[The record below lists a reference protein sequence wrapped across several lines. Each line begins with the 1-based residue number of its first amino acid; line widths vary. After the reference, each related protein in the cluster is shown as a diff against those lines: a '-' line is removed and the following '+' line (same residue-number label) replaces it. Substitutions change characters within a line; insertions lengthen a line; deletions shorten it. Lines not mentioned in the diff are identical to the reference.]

1 LIDKENQVA
10 FFLLS
15 YGYNDTDLRAQRR
28 DEHVAYLNKLKDDG
42 TLVAAGPY
50 ADLTGGTIL
59 YQVDTEQD
67 AEALVA
73 GDPYT
78 LAGVTKD
85 RYLRE
90 WKVTVGSVT
99 V

>member
-1 LIDKENQVA
+1 VA
-10 FFLLS
+10 LFLLS

-28 DEHVAYLNKLKDDG
+28 DDHVAYLNKLKDDG
-42 TLVAAGPY
+42 SLVAAGPY
-50 ADLTGGTIL
+50 SDLTGGTIL
-59 YQVDTEQD
+59 YQADTQED
-67 AEALVA
+67 VEKLVA

-78 LAGVTKD
+78 QADVTKN

-99 V
+99 G

>member
-1 LIDKENQVA
+1 VA
-10 FFLLS
+10 LFLLS
-15 YGYNDTDLRAQRR
+15 YGYNDTDQRAERR
-28 DEHVAYLNKLKDDG
+28 DDHVTYLNKLKDDG
-42 TLVAAGPY
+42 VLVAAGPY

-59 YQVDTEQD
+59 YQADTLDD
-67 AEALVA
+67 AEKLVD

-78 LAGVTKD
+78 QADVTKD

-99 V
+99 G

>member
-1 LIDKENQVA
+1 MAL
-10 FFLLS
+10 FLLS

-28 DEHVAYLNKLKDDG
+28 DDHVAYLNKLKEDG
-42 TLVAAGPY
+42 VLVAAGPY
-50 ADLTGGTIL
+50 SDLSGGTIV
-59 YQVDTEQD
+59 YQADTQED
-67 AEALVA
+67 AEKLVA

-78 LAGVTKD
+78 LANVTKD

-99 V
+99 G